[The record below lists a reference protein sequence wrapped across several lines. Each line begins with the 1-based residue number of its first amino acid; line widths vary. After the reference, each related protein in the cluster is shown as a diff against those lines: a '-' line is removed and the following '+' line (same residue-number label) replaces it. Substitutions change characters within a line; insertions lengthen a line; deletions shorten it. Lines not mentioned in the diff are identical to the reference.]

1 MNNLVEIKNNQ
12 VVTSSRTVAET
23 FGKYHG
29 HVIRDIE
36 YLIDK
41 MGISNFGH
49 THKNVVTD
57 YFYKSSYIN
66 EQNGQEYPEYLMNRD
81 GLSLL
86 VMGFTG
92 KKALEWKL
100 EYIKAFNEMEKFI
113 QEQKP
118 QQLQFQPKELI
129 SYMIEMR
136 KVLKA
141 ADVSDD
147 VIAKGFAEFSEN
159 QGVKL
164 PKFFI
169 EDKITEDMNIDKILE
184 YGKTA
189 KNPSYEDYVLTLSF
203 PIKRSIEIKR
213 KR

>member
-1 MNNLVEIKNNQ
+1 
-12 VVTSSRTVAET
+12 
-23 FGKYHG
+23 
-29 HVIRDIE
+29 
-36 YLIDK
+36 
-41 MGISNFGH
+41 
-49 THKNVVTD
+49 
-57 YFYKSSYIN
+57 
-66 EQNGQEYPEYLMNRD
+66 
-81 GLSLL
+81 
-86 VMGFTG
+86 
-92 KKALEWKL
+92 
-100 EYIKAFNEMEKFI
+100 
-113 QEQKP
+113 
-118 QQLQFQPKELI
+118 
-129 SYMIEMR
+129 MIEMR

-141 ADVSDD
+141 TDVSDD

>member
-1 MNNLVEIKNNQ
+1 MNNLMNIVKEEWTSLELVEQINHFRHLEGNRSELRHDNLRAVIKDEFEEEILSLKIQEKLIESDGGRPNK
-12 VVTSSRTVAET
+12 VFVLTSSQAKQVLLRESKFVRRA
-23 FGKYHG
+23 
-29 HVIRDIE
+29 VIKKIE
-36 YLIDK
+36 
-41 MGISNFGH
+41 
-49 THKNVVTD
+49 
-57 YFYKSSYIN
+57 
-66 EQNGQEYPEYLMNRD
+66 
-81 GLSLL
+81 
-86 VMGFTG
+86 
-92 KKALEWKL
+92 A
-100 EYIKAFNEMEKFI
+100 MEKFI

>member
-12 VVTSSRTVAET
+12 VVTSSRTVAEV
-23 FGKYHG
+23 FGKNHYD
-29 HVIRDIE
+29 VLESIE
-36 YLIDK
+36 NITKTENSVLA
-41 MGISNFGH
+41 F
-49 THKNVVTD
+49 
-57 YFYKSSYIN
+57 FYKSTYQVDGN
-66 EQNGQEYPEYLMNRD
+66 FKKYPEYLMNRD

-92 KKALEWKL
+92 TKALKWKL